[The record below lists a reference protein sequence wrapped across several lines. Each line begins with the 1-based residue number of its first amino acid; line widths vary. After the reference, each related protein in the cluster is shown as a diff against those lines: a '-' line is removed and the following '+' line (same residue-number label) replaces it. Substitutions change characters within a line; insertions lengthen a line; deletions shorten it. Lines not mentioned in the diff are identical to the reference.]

1 MVKMNWFEELVIY
14 LIVAVI
20 MVFFVEKIGFFIY
33 NWWFSIIFWLI
44 LYSIISN
51 IIIKVIRGKDEKES
65 LKKLWEKG
73 KTSKKVFIII
83 YIIVVLI
90 FLMVVYGFVS
100 DSLFWNGLGDNL
112 DKDEERVKDLI
123 LDRYEII
130 SVGIMNY
137 TITNLTLAYVDM
149 ISLGNRNDQVFEGM
163 SALGIIYEDAS
174 IYMVSIFEESQKCV
188 YIIDREIYVDINDW
202 INVIDYQIED
212 IENCF

>member
-83 YIIVVLI
+83 HIIVVLI

-137 TITNLTLAYVDM
+137 TIKNLTLAYVDM

-174 IYMVSIFEESQKCV
+174 SYIVSIFEESQKCV